1 MNVSFSVVR
10 GAETWFYPPAFT
22 GVGFDRPIQLREP
35 GEIFP
40 HPTAVRPHPIVR
52 RKCRLRR
59 VSQGRTIHSPYIGR
73 GIALTLIV
81 GLLAWTGFRALGSRP
96 PETPKMPF
104 PAPAVDAPLASA
116 KSLQTAV
123 LAGGCFWGV
132 QAVFEHLKG
141 VSSVTSGYS
150 GGYVKSPSYESV
162 SMGVTGHAESV
173 SITYDPSQISFG
185 QLLMVF
191 FSVAHDPTQ
200 WNRQG
205 PDTGSQYR
213 SLIFYT
219 SADQK
224 RIAQSYIAQLDAAK
238 VYSRPIVTKAE
249 PFQAFYPAENDHQDF
264 LQHNPNNPYI
274 VYNDLPK
281 LQNLKK
287 DFPGLYRP

>member
-1 MNVSFSVVR
+1 M
-10 GAETWFYPPAFT
+10 
-22 GVGFDRPIQLREP
+22 
-35 GEIFP
+35 
-40 HPTAVRPHPIVR
+40 
-52 RKCRLRR
+52 K
-59 VSQGRTIHSPYIGR
+59 SPFIGR
-73 GIALTLIV
+73 SIAVALIV
-81 GLLAWTGFRALGSRP
+81 GVVGWNAVRALGSRA
-96 PETPKMPF
+96 PETPKLPF
-104 PAPAVDAPLASA
+104 PAPASDAPLASTNGQ
-116 KSLQTAV
+116 QTAV
-123 LAGGCFWGV
+123 LAGGCFWGI

-141 VSSVTSGYS
+141 VSTVTSGYA

-173 SITYDPSQISFG
+173 SITFDPAQITYG
-185 QLLMVF
+185 QLLMVY

-249 PFQAFYPAENDHQDF
+249 PFQAFYPAENYHQDF